1 MSLLPLRSNSFA
13 LLRVVVLFAASGA
26 LIPAQFVGDVRIR
39 DDRMPLPG
47 RASPPRVVAP
57 SVEKHMVR
65 VAFAEGV
72 ATTTVRQV
80 FRNTNGWQLEGT
92 YFFPL
97 PDDAALSG
105 FSMLMGGK
113 MVAGEVLEKE
123 KAAKIYRDIVSRAQD
138 PALLEYV
145 GRRLFQAKVFPIPA
159 LGTAEIELT
168 YSETLLR
175 NGATVEYRYPLR
187 TQGASPAAV
196 ADLSISVEAESKTPM
211 RVVYSPS
218 HAVDVV
224 KKGDFAFKASF
235 EQKGAVADRDFTL
248 VVGLG
253 ADAVGAT
260 LLTHAESQGDGAFV
274 LLFSPSDDVAKSET
288 LAKDVVFVA
297 DTSGSMAGDKM
308 EQLKRALSFCVK
320 SLDPRDRFNLITFS
334 TESRSWRDGLA
345 VADPAAKDAALQFI
359 AERQALGG
367 TNIADALSAA
377 LATKKDP
384 SRPFLVIFLTDG
396 LPTVGLTD
404 VETILKD
411 AKGRSENARVF
422 VFGIGKDVNTL
433 LLDRLADENRGARDY
448 VGEREDLELKLSS
461 FFQKVASPVLT
472 DLKLL
477 VEGVKVEDL
486 YPRVLPDLFRGSQA
500 MITGRYRGAGEAK
513 VRLEG
518 RMNGRSV
525 GYDFALRFGDA
536 TKDPAVPRLWAVRKV
551 GFLMDQIRLNGA
563 AKELTDEIV
572 RLGVKY
578 GIVTPYTSY
587 LVVEDV
593 PTAATPQPGTVFA
606 PSQSTRRSGGRA
618 SRKLE
623 DEATKAGSGAPVPG
637 SDPLGGGG
645 GTHERLRG
653 VRPAAPTAGSNPPDA
668 DAEGEDLKDLG
679 EGVVEGKNRWTKSD
693 ESDRDRLR
701 DAQRDKDVLELRKS
715 LGKDPVA
722 LSLQILRLRDARGD
736 DGLPAGALV
745 KRVGDRTFFFREG
758 LYVEAAA
765 LTLDVETLKTGVVR
779 LRAFSDAYFDLLARH
794 PGLAGVLALGDV
806 LFVIDGKA
814 YLVVAGAEPESRP
827 AESRPVK

>member
-1 MSLLPLRSNSFA
+1 MSLRQTRSNTFVLLNAA
-13 LLRVVVLFAASGA
+13 LVIAACCAFS
-26 LIPAQFVGDVRIR
+26 PAQFVGDVRIR
-39 DDRMPLPG
+39 DERMVPPG
-47 RASPPRVVAP
+47 RPVPPRVVAP

-65 VAFAEGV
+65 VVFAEGV

-97 PDDAALSG
+97 PDAAALSG

-187 TQGASPAAV
+187 THGASPAPV
-196 ADLSISVEAESKTPM
+196 PDLSISVEAQSKTPM

-235 EQKGAVADRDFTL
+235 EQKGAVADRDFSL

-260 LLTHAESQGDGAFV
+260 LLTHAEAKDDGAFV
-274 LLFSPSDDVAKSET
+274 LLFSPSDDAATAES
-288 LAKDVVFVA
+288 LPKDVVFVA

-320 SLDPRDRFNLITFS
+320 SLDPRDRFNLVTFS
-334 TESRSWRDGLA
+334 TESRTWKDALSP
-345 VADPAAKDAALQFI
+345 ADTAAKDAALQFI
-359 AERQALGG
+359 SERQALGG
-367 TNIADALSAA
+367 TNIADALSVA
-377 LATKKDP
+377 LSTKKDP

-422 VFGIGKDVNTL
+422 VFGIGKDVNTV
-433 LLDRLADENRGARDY
+433 LLDRLAEENRGARDY
-448 VGEREDLELKLSS
+448 VGEREDLEVKLSS

-472 DLKLL
+472 DLKLI
-477 VEGVKVEDL
+477 VEGVKALDL

-500 MITGRYRGAGEAK
+500 MIAGRYLGAGDAK

-525 GYDFALRFGDA
+525 GYDFALRFGDSG
-536 TKDPAVPRLWAVRKV
+536 KEPAVPRLWAVRKV

-587 LVVEDV
+587 LVVEDI
-593 PTAATPQPGTVFA
+593 PTGASPRPGTVRGLD
-606 PSQSTRRSGGRA
+606 SGSGREGGRWT
-618 SRKLE
+618 R
-623 DEATKAGSGAPVPG
+623 GVPEG
-637 SDPLGGGG
+637 EVAKGGGG
-645 GTHERLRG
+645 A
-653 VRPAAPTAGSNPPDA
+653 RPAGGGLPPRSDPNSPPNSRGAAPGNPAPGTKLREPGDLSLEEVA
-668 DAEGEDLKDLG
+668 DAARDGKAGEDKFG
-679 EGVVEGKNRWTKSD
+679 E
-693 ESDRDRLR
+693 RDRLV
-701 DAQRDKDVLELRKS
+701 DAEREKAVQEVRKS
-715 LGKDPVA
+715 LEKDPVA
-722 LSLQILRLRDARGD
+722 LSLRILRLRDAQGD

-745 KRVGDRTFFFREG
+745 KRVGDRTFYYREG

-765 LTLDVETLKTGVVR
+765 LQLSAETLKTGV
-779 LRAFSDAYFDLLARH
+779 LRIKAFSDAYFDLLTQN

-806 LFVIDGKA
+806 LFVLDGKP
-814 YLVVAGAEPESRP
+814 YLVVAGDEPESRP
-827 AESRPVK
+827 AESRPIK